1 MDKPQYFTLKKSI
14 ISADMLN
21 VDFSNTLNHCQSLE
35 NGDNMVL
42 RSLDHNHKKLS
53 LSKFG
58 CLVCFVEVKDE
69 LCLQK
74 SVYTLW

>member
-1 MDKPQYFTLKKSI
+1 MDKPRYFTLKKSI

-35 NGDNMVL
+35 NGDKMVL
-42 RSLDHNHKKLS
+42 KSLYLNNKNLS
-53 LSKFG
+53 WSKFG